1 MKFGAMNFP
10 VTPLLDEIDT
20 FSLLGFDYLELTMDP
35 PMAHYTVLAEIKGD
49 ILTALRA
56 NNLGLICHLPTFVS
70 TADLTESIRDASI
83 MEMQKS
89 LAMASELGAEK
100 VVLHPSAVV
109 GMGGFVLGT
118 VRDYALAFLSEIS
131 DTARSLNVTICLE
144 NMFPRNMFGVEPIE
158 FEGLFRLF
166 PTIKLTLDT
175 GHANIA
181 ENKNNRLMKLV
192 EQFGDR
198 IGHLHFSDNNGYRDD
213 HLAIGEGSINFKRLI
228 KSLKEIGYDD
238 TITLEVFDQ
247 NRQALVDSRQ
257 RIIKLFH
264 SV

>member
-1 MKFGAMNFP
+1 
-10 VTPLLDEIDT
+10 
-20 FSLLGFDYLELTMDP
+20 
-35 PMAHYTVLAEIKGD
+35 
-49 ILTALRA
+49 
-56 NNLGLICHLPTFVS
+56 
-70 TADLTESIRDASI
+70 
-83 MEMQKS
+83 
-89 LAMASELGAEK
+89 
-100 VVLHPSAVV
+100 
-109 GMGGFVLGT
+109 MGGFVLST
-118 VRDYALAFLSEIS
+118 VREYALAFLSEIS
-131 DTARSLNVTICLE
+131 DTARSLGVTICLE

-166 PTIKLTLDT
+166 PTIQLTLDT

-192 EQFGDR
+192 EQFADR

-213 HLAIGEGSINFKRLI
+213 HLAIGEGAINFKPLI

-247 NRQALVDSRQ
+247 NRQALVDSRK
-257 RIIKLFH
+257 RIIKLFD